1 MVEMAFTDLTLE
13 QILNRSEVLDCTKE
27 YKYNEQEGIGGKPS
41 IIAGGE
47 NLLKYTLKVKL
58 HGSFCNPA
66 QVIKQIEE
74 KAHKKEII
82 NYFQNG
88 EYIGDFVINR
98 FYKNII
104 QTIKQ
109 TIYYAEI
116 EVDLLENPDSI
127 TEFKQNNT
135 KAEEITTEAVNSNS
149 SKMKKFLN
157 QTKKMIVNNVF
168 DSVVTTLKTGDIKEL
183 SEVGTKILNQL
194 NSSILSEVKEAGL
207 AQATPIVNK
216 YANQINYMTSVL
228 DEKQK
233 TILKAELAKIPDTL
247 INSALRK

>member
-58 HGSFCNPA
+58 HGSFCKPA

-74 KAHKKEII
+74 KAQKKEII

-109 TIYYAEI
+109 AIYYAEI

-135 KAEEITTEAVNSNS
+135 KAEDITTEAVSSNS

-157 QTKKMIVNNVF
+157 QTKKMIVDNVF

-216 YANQINYMTSVL
+216 YANQINNMTGVL

>member
-1 MVEMAFTDLTLE
+1 MVEMTFTDLTLE

-74 KAHKKEII
+74 KAQKKEII

-98 FYKNII
+98 FYKNIV

-109 TIYYAEI
+109 AIYYAEI

-135 KAEEITTEAVNSNS
+135 KAEEITTEAVSSNS

-157 QTKKMIVNNVF
+157 QTKKMIVDNVF

-216 YANQINYMTSVL
+216 YANQINNMTGVL

>member
-27 YKYNEQEGIGGKPS
+27 YKYNEQEGIGGKPT

-58 HGSFCNPA
+58 HGSFCKPA

-74 KAHKKEII
+74 KAQKKEII

-109 TIYYAEI
+109 AIYYAEI

-135 KAEEITTEAVNSNS
+135 KAEDITTEAVSSNS

-157 QTKKMIVNNVF
+157 QTKKMIVDNVF

-216 YANQINYMTSVL
+216 YANQINNMTGVL

-233 TILKAELAKIPDTL
+233 IILKAELAKIPDTL

>member
-1 MVEMAFTDLTLE
+1 M
-13 QILNRSEVLDCTKE
+13 
-27 YKYNEQEGIGGKPS
+27 
-41 IIAGGE
+41 
-47 NLLKYTLKVKL
+47 
-58 HGSFCNPA
+58 
-66 QVIKQIEE
+66 
-74 KAHKKEII
+74 
-82 NYFQNG
+82 
-88 EYIGDFVINR
+88 
-98 FYKNII
+98 
-104 QTIKQ
+104 
-109 TIYYAEI
+109 
-116 EVDLLENPDSI
+116 
-127 TEFKQNNT
+127 
-135 KAEEITTEAVNSNS
+135 
-149 SKMKKFLN
+149 LN
-157 QTKKMIVNNVF
+157 QTKKMIVDNVF

>member
-74 KAHKKEII
+74 KAQKKEII

-98 FYKNII
+98 FYKNIV

-109 TIYYAEI
+109 AIYYAEI

-135 KAEEITTEAVNSNS
+135 KAEEITTEAVSSNS

-157 QTKKMIVNNVF
+157 QTKKMIVDNVF

-216 YANQINYMTSVL
+216 YANQINNMTGVL